1 MKTIWFQDI
10 KDKEVQ
16 EQFKKNVLSSKI
28 VLDKLL
34 QIVYTKAK
42 MEDRSKSNDYDSP
55 SWAYRQ
61 ADKIGYLRAL
71 KEIEDIL
78 TMDEH

>member
-10 KDKEVQ
+10 KNKEEQ
-16 EQFKKNVLSSKI
+16 EQFKNNVLSSKI
-28 VLDKLL
+28 VLDKLK
-34 QIVYTKAK
+34 QIVYTKVK
-42 MEDRSKSNDYDSP
+42 MGERTTSNDYDSP

-78 TMDEH
+78 TVDEH